1 MIESRIEKYLFDE
14 IKKVGGICPKWVSPN
29 MKGVPDRIVFLNNQ
43 VWFVELKSTT
53 GIRSKIQE
61 HFEKI
66 LLLYTRN
73 YKVISS
79 KEQVDAFIK
88 DILNE

>member
-1 MIESRIEKYLFDE
+1 MIESKIEKYLFDE
-14 IKKVGGICPKWVSPN
+14 IKKVNGMCLKWVSPGN
-29 MKGVPDRIVFLNNQ
+29 KGVPDRIIFLNKQ
-43 VWFVELKSTT
+43 IWFIELKSTT
-53 GIRSKIQE
+53 GERTKLQE

-79 KEQVDAFIK
+79 KEQVDTFIK
-88 DILNE
+88 DILK